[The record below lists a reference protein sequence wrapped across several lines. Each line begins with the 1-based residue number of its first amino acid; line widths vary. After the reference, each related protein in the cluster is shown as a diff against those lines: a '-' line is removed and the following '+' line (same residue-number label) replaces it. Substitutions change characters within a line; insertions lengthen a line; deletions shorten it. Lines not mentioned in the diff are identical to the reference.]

1 MFDEEHKCADPWAK
15 QERLDKIK
23 ALEYEAR
30 RIENLRKSELKRIEQ
45 EKKREIERQR
55 LFKL

>member
-15 QERLDKIK
+15 KIRLDKIK

-30 RIENLRKSELKRIEQ
+30 RIENLKKSELKRIEL
-45 EKKREIERQR
+45 EKRREIERQR
-55 LFKL
+55 LFRL